1 MGMVH
6 VFEKGASP
14 LEGAAPVGVKVPIKN
29 TLGPILTA
37 AAKKMV
43 ALISKLLL
51 STSRF

>member
-14 LEGAAPVGVKVPIKN
+14 LKGAAPIGVKVPIKN
-29 TLGPILTA
+29 TLGPVLTA
-37 AAKKMV
+37 AVKKMV
-43 ALISKLLL
+43 ALISKFLL